1 MAQESRLVVVIDSQ
15 NAERNARNLGNELVS
30 IERKGE
36 FASKSMDSLSVATRA
51 LAGHMAGLVT
61 VGAAISK
68 MDTYTGLQN
77 RLKLVTNN
85 QAELNKATE
94 DTFQIAQKTYSAW
107 DSVLQ
112 VYQRFSDNAKTLNL
126 TMDDTAR
133 LTETVSKAVA
143 ISGASAEAADAALV
157 QFGQAL
163 ASGTLRGEELNSVM
177 EQTPALAKAI
187 AKGMGITVGEL
198 RSVAAEGKIT
208 SQEIVKALRNVQDE
222 VDALFAKTDITIG
235 QSLTLLNNE
244 ITKFVGEAGKG
255 SGAAQALSG
264 SIQLLANN
272 LNLIADSA
280 FAIGI
285 GLMTK
290 AVLTKTVA
298 VQASIAA
305 STKQVFATIAERNA
319 NIAAAK
325 AEVESALAEAQST
338 QVTLTN
344 IKATHA
350 QIMAEIEL
358 EKVRL
363 KAQIT
368 EQGRTATIT
377 RMAQLGRLQA
387 QVALEV
393 AAAET
398 AQSASSARLSAALT
412 AQSVATSRLAL
423 AKSALMAIFSPMGLA
438 IAATAASFYLLSS
451 SSDEVKESLATQ
463 SDSVSDLTDKY
474 IKLNTVQALTE
485 GVRLRKEIEQQ
496 NDAIDDASGAIKR
509 FAYIQKELFKL
520 SGSDYEDYQNAI
532 KSIATGASDAGDL
545 LKKMISSGR
554 FSQTQIDKLIEFSS
568 AVAESKNKIEQG
580 NTALKLLNATSGQ
593 HVEVTAESIKQL
605 TIQTNLTKVATQNFT
620 DMKTQMLDSL
630 RAQVEFIRLN
640 GGSEEQV
647 KSLNKVIQAYSLNQ
661 ISATDAVSKFNST
674 AKVPVDN
681 IKKLQEYAI
690 KTDQS
695 KIALNQANA
704 ELKKQ
709 NDLRNEYLKQHQTVL
724 GAQQGET
731 NELNN
736 QVAAQEKLNKL
747 RDNANKDNL
756 KNDFLIKNT
765 KAFGGGEKGLDKAR
779 AASEFYTDNK
789 IPMTRSLTGQEYA
802 IFEAWYKKQ
811 KEVKDLQESISES
824 TRKQTKE
831 VEKQTKEAAKQAVL
845 LAGNDEKSRNMLR
858 VYLAFRNAG
867 LGDKQA
873 RVMTAQVGRET
884 DFRNEAMFGS
894 HKDANNGYTNTG
906 FLSWQKSRSTKLMQ
920 SLQGQGVLDKN
931 GKIQQTQDA
940 LDAMAKHAV
949 QEAMTDKSYSKSKA
963 ALLNDDLDYRSLER
977 IVAKNLVGWDYDGK
991 KLGKAKAS
999 QHLAKQDS
1007 YYNQLSKILGD
1018 NPEAV
1023 SKAIGDL
1030 SKLEDEAYK
1039 ARAKTLEE
1047 VKQLQATYDSETVAR
1062 SKKREEEI
1070 NKATILGQSNLI
1082 PKINERYDAEDK
1094 LAQKQFDFEVNG
1106 YKWTEEQK
1114 LDYTYETN
1122 SLRLVAEGKLSED
1135 QRKVALDGLKLQKQ
1149 QELGLLKLAQEQ
1161 RLFQARL
1168 SLLSET
1174 QAMQERYR
1182 LEREE
1187 IHKNTKLSIE
1197 ERQKLIALS
1206 KANQDKETR
1215 DKVNNAVQNWGG
1227 IQADMNGTGE
1237 FFRQDQER
1245 FSRLNAAN
1253 DLADSQFAA
1262 TDLNEQN
1269 SLDGLNAQFE
1279 AGLIK
1284 QQDYE
1289 NQKTAIIQAAQDQRN
1304 QIAAEH
1310 AKNVQDIEDK
1320 YQQDRLNTQIAFGGQ
1335 MMGSLTSMFGSMF
1348 GEQSKAY
1355 KIMFAADKAYAI
1367 AAAGI
1372 AIQQNIAAA
1381 SKAGFPLN
1389 IPLIAGAVAQGASI
1403 IANIRAIKDQG
1414 FADGGYTGSGR
1425 KYEPAGIV
1433 HKGEVVWSQE
1443 DIKRWGGVGL
1453 VENMRKSANPE
1464 AFINNHAI
1472 NNTSAENVFN
1482 RSFLSSKAFNDNQ
1495 NISNIFNRPTREN
1508 QIIVNA
1514 FKPSKD
1520 AASRSEDVQSITNQ
1534 YAGNN
1539 TSFSEVLDKSIQ
1551 SSKSFNASKSIISSL
1566 SNSKVLNS
1574 NVSNSTVQN
1583 AEKEL
1588 LKEVSIFKDNGFAD
1602 GGYTGKGKKYEIAGA
1617 VHKGEIVWSQDD
1629 IKKWGGVDKVE
1640 QMRRATS
1647 PESFVSNYAQNHTT
1661 FESILNRANQSS
1673 RIFNQSKEI
1682 SNIFNKSVQDDQIIY
1697 KGNGNVP
1704 TSATSDLYHDGKVY
1718 FSSNG
1723 LVQDRSN
1730 LDDVQDFTLGRTS
1743 RPQAEIM
1750 PSIEPSTP
1758 TINFKIEV
1766 INQVSGAT
1774 VEAEQLDEQTVRIIV
1789 TDELDKQLPR
1799 KVPKLVSDQIANPN
1813 STISRSLTE
1822 NTTARRNR
1830 T

>member
-1 MAQESRLVVVIDSQ
+1 MAQESRLVIVIDSQ

-208 SQEIVKALRNVQDE
+208 SQEIVKALKNVQDE

-398 AQSASSARLSAALT
+398 AQSAASSRLSAALT

-554 FSQTQIDKLIEFSS
+554 FSQNQIDKLIEFSS

-580 NTALKLLNATSGQ
+580 NTALKLLNATSRQ

-674 AKVPVDN
+674 AKIPAEN
-681 IKKLQEYAI
+681 IKGLQDHAT

-724 GAQQGET
+724 AAQQGET

-747 RDNANKDNL
+747 RDNANKDIL

-789 IPMTRSLTGQEYA
+789 IPMTRSLTSQEAA

-811 KEVKDLQESISES
+811 KEAKDLQESITES
-824 TRKQTKE
+824 SRKQTKE
-831 VEKQTKEAAKQAVL
+831 SEKKLKITQAELEVAKRSAALIESSGLGKYAESKGIPSSVIAGL
-845 LAGNDEKSRNMLR
+845 LAQESQGIREAKSHTGAIGYFQTTSGYRKQNNMSVADSYDLEKSGKIVIDNIAK
-858 VYLAFRNAG
+858 VYEKTGDLAQAILSHNAG
-867 LGDKQA
+867 EGGA
-873 RVMTAQVGRET
+873 RQFTKTGKVKGSAE
-884 DFRNEAMFGS
+884 RNKEVS
-894 HKDANNGYTNTG
+894 QY
-906 FLSWQKSRSTKLMQ
+906 
-920 SLQGQGVLDKN
+920 
-931 GKIQQTQDA
+931 
-940 LDAMAKHAV
+940 
-949 QEAMTDKSYSKSKA
+949 
-963 ALLNDDLDYRSLER
+963 
-977 IVAKNLVGWDYDGK
+977 VAKVSRYSDIIAGGVGKGGLSDGDSDRAY
-991 KLGKAKAS
+991 GK
-999 QHLAKQDS
+999 Q
-1007 YYNQLSKILGD
+1007 I
-1018 NPEAV
+1018 
-1023 SKAIGDL
+1023 
-1030 SKLEDEAYK
+1030 K
-1039 ARAKTLEE
+1039 ARLEL
-1047 VKQLQATYDSETVAR
+1047 VKQGLNLQEQYEEEQAKRTKAR
-1062 SKKREEEI
+1062 NEEI
-1070 NKATILGQSNLI
+1070 NLAQQTGQTALI
-1082 PKINERYDAEDK
+1082 PKIKERYKAQDELAK
-1094 LAQKQFDFEVNG
+1094 LQQDFEVNG
-1106 YKWTEEQK
+1106 YKWTEKQK
-1114 LDYTYETN
+1114 LEYTYETN

-1135 QRKVALDGLKLQKQ
+1135 QRKVALGGLELQKQ

-1161 RLFQARL
+1161 RLFQAEQFMLGEMERIKKRYAL
-1168 SLLSET
+1168 EYDEISKITDLEERRRKMSAFQADFIRNGVGNPTIDQYDTSSQFLKSTNYTKPKQTNMQVLDEDYAQTYQKLKDNLAAVLESEK
-1174 QAMQERYR
+1174 ASYQER
-1182 LEREE
+1182 LEA
-1187 IHKNTKLSIE
+1187 
-1197 ERQKLIALS
+1197 ERVFKEARQQMDNEYHL
-1206 KANQDKETR
+1206 KAIDARKADHDSQLQLYSQMISSASST
-1215 DKVNNAVQNWGG
+1215 WGG
-1227 IQADMNGTGE
+1227 LTQIVKDARGE
-1237 FFRQDQER
+1237 N
-1245 FSRLNAAN
+1245 SRSFKAMFIAQQSFAIASAIISAHL
-1253 DLADSQFAA
+1253 AA
-1262 TDLNEQN
+1262 TQVAADATIPFFGAKIAASTAMLAMGYAN
-1269 SLDGLNAQFE
+1269 
-1279 AGLIK
+1279 AGLI
-1284 QQDYE
+1284 
-1289 NQKTAIIQAAQDQRN
+1289 A
-1304 QIAAEH
+1304 
-1310 AKNVQDIEDK
+1310 
-1320 YQQDRLNTQIAFGGQ
+1320 GQ
-1335 MMGSLTSMFGSMF
+1335 T
-1348 GEQSKAY
+1348 
-1355 KIMFAADKAYAI
+1355 I
-1367 AAAGI
+1367 
-1372 AIQQNIAAA
+1372 
-1381 SKAGFPLN
+1381 AGF
-1389 IPLIAGAVAQGASI
+1389 S
-1403 IANIRAIKDQG
+1403 
-1414 FADGGYTGSGR
+1414 DGGFTGSGG
-1425 KYEPAGIV
+1425 KYQPAGIV
-1433 HKGEVVWSQE
+1433 HKGEIVWSQE

-1453 VENMRKSANPE
+1453 VEKMRKSANPE
-1464 AFINNHAI
+1464 AFLNN
-1472 NNTSAENVFN
+1472 
-1482 RSFLSSKAFNDNQ
+1482 
-1495 NISNIFNRPTREN
+1495 
-1508 QIIVNA
+1508 
-1514 FKPSKD
+1514 
-1520 AASRSEDVQSITNQ
+1520 
-1534 YAGNN
+1534 
-1539 TSFSEVLDKSIQ
+1539 
-1551 SSKSFNASKSIISSL
+1551 NAS
-1566 SNSKVLNS
+1566 
-1574 NVSNSTVQN
+1574 
-1583 AEKEL
+1583 
-1588 LKEVSIFKDNGFAD
+1588 AD
-1602 GGYTGKGKKYEIAGA
+1602 S
-1617 VHKGEIVWSQDD
+1617 V
-1629 IKKWGGVDKVE
+1629 
-1640 QMRRATS
+1640 MRRAMMS
-1647 PESFVSNYAQNHTT
+1647 SSAFIESQKQAD
-1661 FESILNRANQSS
+1661 
-1673 RIFNQSKEI
+1673 IFNQP
-1682 SNIFNKSVQDDQIIY
+1682 VQDTQIIY
-1697 KGNGNVP
+1697 KGNGSVP
-1704 TSATSDLYHDGKVY
+1704 TAASSASSDLFHDGKVY

-1743 RPQAEIM
+1743 RPKAEIM
-1750 PSIEPSTP
+1750 PSIERASP
-1758 TINFKIEV
+1758 TVNFKIEV

-1789 TDELDKQLPR
+1789 KDELDKQLPR
-1799 KVPKLVSDQIANPN
+1799 TVPKLVSDQIGNPN

-1830 T
+1830 

>member
-1 MAQESRLVVVIDSQ
+1 MAQESRLVIVIDSQ
-15 NAERNARNLGNELVS
+15 NAERNARNLGNELDS
-30 IERKGE
+30 IERKGD
-36 FASKSMDSLSVATRA
+36 FATKSMDALSVATRQ
-51 LAGHMAGLVT
+51 LAGYMAGLVT
-61 VGAAISK
+61 VSAAISK

-77 RLKLVTNN
+77 RLKLVTSS
-85 QAELNKATE
+85 QVELNKATE
-94 DTFQIAQKTYSAW
+94 DTFRIAQKTYSAW

-423 AKSALMAIFSPMGLA
+423 AKSALMAFFSPMGLA

-831 VEKQTKEAAKQAVL
+831 VEKQTKESAKQAVL
-845 LAGNDEKSRNMLR
+845 LAGNNERVRNMLR
-858 VYLAFRNAG
+858 VYQSFRNAG

-977 IVAKNLVGWDYDGK
+977 IVAKNFVGWDYDGK

-1018 NPEAV
+1018 NPEAA

-1030 SKLEDEAYK
+1030 SKFEDEAYK

-1187 IHKNTKLSIE
+1187 ILKNTKLSIE

-1206 KANQDKETR
+1206 KATQEKETR

-1227 IQADMNGTGE
+1227 IQADMNGTSE

-1253 DLADSQFAA
+1253 DLADSQYAA
-1262 TDLNEQN
+1262 TDLDEKNG
-1269 SLDGLNAQFE
+1269 LDNLNAQME

-1284 QQDYE
+1284 QQDFE
-1289 NQKTAIIQAAQDQRN
+1289 NRKTAIIQAAQDQRN
-1304 QIAAEH
+1304 QIAAEY
-1310 AKNVQDIEDK
+1310 AQNAQDIEDK

-1414 FADGGYTGSGR
+1414 FADGGYTGSGG

-1443 DIKRWGGVGL
+1443 DIRRWGGVGL

-1464 AFINNHAI
+1464 AFINNHAQ
-1472 NNTSAENVFN
+1472 NNTSIENVFN
-1482 RSFLSSKAFNDNQ
+1482 RSFLSSKAFNDNKSIS
-1495 NISNIFNRPTREN
+1495 NISN
-1508 QIIVNA
+1508 
-1514 FKPSKD
+1514 
-1520 AASRSEDVQSITNQ
+1520 
-1534 YAGNN
+1534 
-1539 TSFSEVLDKSIQ
+1539 
-1551 SSKSFNASKSIISSL
+1551 L

-1682 SNIFNKSVQDDQIIY
+1682 SNIFNQSVQDDQIIY

-1730 LDDVQDFTLGRTS
+1730 LEDVQDFTISQAS

-1799 KVPKLVSDQIANPN
+1799 KVPKLVSDQIGNPN

>member
-1 MAQESRLVVVIDSQ
+1 VKLGGNEAQNAAIQHQKQADALGNTATEAEKATKALQDYQAKQKDSVIDSIYKSGWLDKGYTVAQ
-15 NAERNARNLGNELVS
+15 ANAILELQKAKGMSAILSKDEIDSALRNLKIIEEQQEREDKLTEAKRKQTQEIEKQAKLTKRLVGISGQSGIGTGPHLDVRYGGSLSGQKVSNEHLARLQAGGKPLTSYKISSNYGPRKAPTKGASSFHKGIDFSMPEGTPITTNVAVKDIKTWYDSKGGGYVS
-30 IERKGE
+30 EVIFEDGVSLKLLHQSPKMQSKVKGG
-36 FASKSMDSLSVATRA
+36 ASKGSDKAAGDIQSQLERQLDAQRSLENEVATEVQRIQNN
-51 LAGHMAGLVT
+51 LQVRLEDVDKAGFSPERTAE
-61 VGAAISK
+61 IK
-68 MDTYTGLQN
+68 
-77 RLKLVTNN
+77 
-85 QAELNKATE
+85 AEL
-94 DTFQIAQKTYSAW
+94 
-107 DSVLQ
+107 
-112 VYQRFSDNAKTLNL
+112 QRRADN
-126 TMDDTAR
+126 D
-133 LTETVSKAVA
+133 V
-143 ISGASAEAADAALV
+143 
-157 QFGQAL
+157 
-163 ASGTLRGEELNSVM
+163 
-177 EQTPALAKAI
+177 AI
-187 AKGMGITVGEL
+187 AK
-198 RSVAAEGKIT
+198 
-208 SQEIVKALRNVQDE
+208 
-222 VDALFAKTDITIG
+222 
-235 QSLTLLNNE
+235 
-244 ITKFVGEAGKG
+244 
-255 SGAAQALSG
+255 QA
-264 SIQLLANN
+264 
-272 LNLIADSA
+272 
-280 FAIGI
+280 
-285 GLMTK
+285 
-290 AVLTKTVA
+290 
-298 VQASIAA
+298 
-305 STKQVFATIAERNA
+305 
-319 NIAAAK
+319 
-325 AEVESALAEAQST
+325 
-338 QVTLTN
+338 
-344 IKATHA
+344 
-350 QIMAEIEL
+350 
-358 EKVRL
+358 
-363 KAQIT
+363 
-368 EQGRTATIT
+368 
-377 RMAQLGRLQA
+377 
-387 QVALEV
+387 
-393 AAAET
+393 
-398 AQSASSARLSAALT
+398 
-412 AQSVATSRLAL
+412 
-423 AKSALMAIFSPMGLA
+423 
-438 IAATAASFYLLSS
+438 
-451 SSDEVKESLATQ
+451 
-463 SDSVSDLTDKY
+463 
-474 IKLNTVQALTE
+474 
-485 GVRLRKEIEQQ
+485 
-496 NDAIDDASGAIKR
+496 
-509 FAYIQKELFKL
+509 
-520 SGSDYEDYQNAI
+520 
-532 KSIATGASDAGDL
+532 
-545 LKKMISSGR
+545 
-554 FSQTQIDKLIEFSS
+554 
-568 AVAESKNKIEQG
+568 
-580 NTALKLLNATSGQ
+580 
-593 HVEVTAESIKQL
+593 
-605 TIQTNLTKVATQNFT
+605 
-620 DMKTQMLDSL
+620 
-630 RAQVEFIRLN
+630 IR
-640 GGSEEQV
+640 
-647 KSLNKVIQAYSLNQ
+647 
-661 ISATDAVSKFNST
+661 
-674 AKVPVDN
+674 
-681 IKKLQEYAI
+681 
-690 KTDQS
+690 
-695 KIALNQANA
+695 
-704 ELKKQ
+704 
-709 NDLRNEYLKQHQTVL
+709 
-724 GAQQGET
+724 
-731 NELNN
+731 
-736 QVAAQEKLNKL
+736 
-747 RDNANKDNL
+747 
-756 KNDFLIKNT
+756 
-765 KAFGGGEKGLDKAR
+765 
-779 AASEFYTDNK
+779 
-789 IPMTRSLTGQEYA
+789 
-802 IFEAWYKKQ
+802 
-811 KEVKDLQESISES
+811 
-824 TRKQTKE
+824 
-831 VEKQTKEAAKQAVL
+831 
-845 LAGNDEKSRNMLR
+845 
-858 VYLAFRNAG
+858 
-867 LGDKQA
+867 
-873 RVMTAQVGRET
+873 
-884 DFRNEAMFGS
+884 
-894 HKDANNGYTNTG
+894 
-906 FLSWQKSRSTKLMQ
+906 
-920 SLQGQGVLDKN
+920 
-931 GKIQQTQDA
+931 
-940 LDAMAKHAV
+940 
-949 QEAMTDKSYSKSKA
+949 
-963 ALLNDDLDYRSLER
+963 
-977 IVAKNLVGWDYDGK
+977 
-991 KLGKAKAS
+991 
-999 QHLAKQDS
+999 
-1007 YYNQLSKILGD
+1007 
-1018 NPEAV
+1018 
-1023 SKAIGDL
+1023 
-1030 SKLEDEAYK
+1030 SKLEDYK
-1039 ARAKTLEE
+1039 EF
-1047 VKQLQATYDSETVAR
+1047 
-1062 SKKREEEI
+1062 
-1070 NKATILGQSNLI
+1070 
-1082 PKINERYDAEDK
+1082 
-1094 LAQKQFDFEVNG
+1094 QK
-1106 YKWTEEQK
+1106 TEEQLLEESFNRK
-1114 LDYTYETN
+1114 KFNAAHDIE
-1122 SLRLVAEGKLSED
+1122 LSKSE
-1135 QRKVALDGLKLQKQ
+1135 QKQAVELLEQQKQ

-1187 IHKNTKLSIE
+1187 ILKNTKLSIE

-1215 DKVNNAVQNWGG
+1215 DKVNNAAQNWGG

-1304 QIAAEH
+1304 QIAAEY
-1310 AKNVQDIEDK
+1310 AKNAQDIEDK

-1414 FADGGYTGSGR
+1414 FADGGYTGSGG

-1443 DIKRWGGVGL
+1443 DIRRWGGVGL

-1495 NISNIFNRPTREN
+1495 NISNIFNQPTREN

-1730 LDDVQDFTLGRTS
+1730 LEDVQDFTISQAS

-1799 KVPKLVSDQIANPN
+1799 KVPKLVSDQIGNPN

>member
-1 MAQESRLVVVIDSQ
+1 
-15 NAERNARNLGNELVS
+15 
-30 IERKGE
+30 
-36 FASKSMDSLSVATRA
+36 
-51 LAGHMAGLVT
+51 
-61 VGAAISK
+61 
-68 MDTYTGLQN
+68 
-77 RLKLVTNN
+77 
-85 QAELNKATE
+85 TE
-94 DTFQIAQKTYSAW
+94 DTFRIAQKTYSAW

-208 SQEIVKALRNVQDE
+208 SQEIVKALKNVQDE

-398 AQSASSARLSAALT
+398 AQSAASSRLSAALT

-554 FSQTQIDKLIEFSS
+554 FSQNQIDKLIEFSS

-580 NTALKLLNATSGQ
+580 NTALKLLNATSRQ

-674 AKVPVDN
+674 AKIPAEN
-681 IKKLQEYAI
+681 IKGLQDHAT

-724 GAQQGET
+724 AAQQGET

-747 RDNANKDNL
+747 RDNANKDIL

-789 IPMTRSLTGQEYA
+789 IPMTRSLTSQEAA

-811 KEVKDLQESISES
+811 KEAKDLQESITES
-824 TRKQTKE
+824 SRKQTKE
-831 VEKQTKEAAKQAVL
+831 SEKKLKITQAELEVAKRSAALIESSGLGKYAESKGIPSSVIAGL
-845 LAGNDEKSRNMLR
+845 LAQESQGIREAKSHTGAIGYFQTTSGYRKQNNMSVADSYDLEKSGKIVIDNIAK
-858 VYLAFRNAG
+858 VYEKTGDLAQAILSHNAG
-867 LGDKQA
+867 EGGA
-873 RVMTAQVGRET
+873 RQFTKTGKVKGSAE
-884 DFRNEAMFGS
+884 RNKEVS
-894 HKDANNGYTNTG
+894 QY
-906 FLSWQKSRSTKLMQ
+906 
-920 SLQGQGVLDKN
+920 
-931 GKIQQTQDA
+931 
-940 LDAMAKHAV
+940 
-949 QEAMTDKSYSKSKA
+949 
-963 ALLNDDLDYRSLER
+963 
-977 IVAKNLVGWDYDGK
+977 VAKVSRYSDIIAGGVGKGGLSDGDSDRAY
-991 KLGKAKAS
+991 GK
-999 QHLAKQDS
+999 Q
-1007 YYNQLSKILGD
+1007 I
-1018 NPEAV
+1018 
-1023 SKAIGDL
+1023 
-1030 SKLEDEAYK
+1030 K
-1039 ARAKTLEE
+1039 ARLEL
-1047 VKQLQATYDSETVAR
+1047 VKQGLNLQEQYEEEQAKRTKAR
-1062 SKKREEEI
+1062 NEEI
-1070 NKATILGQSNLI
+1070 NLAQQTGQTALI
-1082 PKINERYDAEDK
+1082 PKIKERYKAQDELAK
-1094 LAQKQFDFEVNG
+1094 LQQDFEVNG
-1106 YKWTEEQK
+1106 YKWTEKQK
-1114 LDYTYETN
+1114 LEYTYETN

-1135 QRKVALDGLKLQKQ
+1135 QRKVALGGLELQKQ

-1161 RLFQARL
+1161 RLFQAEQFMLGEMERIKKRYAL
-1168 SLLSET
+1168 EYDEISKITDLEERRRKMSAFQADFIRNGVGNPTIDQYDTSSQFLKSTNYTKPKQTNMQVLDEDYAQTYQKLKDNLAAVLESEK
-1174 QAMQERYR
+1174 ASYQER
-1182 LEREE
+1182 LEA
-1187 IHKNTKLSIE
+1187 
-1197 ERQKLIALS
+1197 ERVFKEARQQMDNEYHL
-1206 KANQDKETR
+1206 KAIDARKADHDSQLQLYSQMISSASST
-1215 DKVNNAVQNWGG
+1215 WGG
-1227 IQADMNGTGE
+1227 LTQIVKDARGE
-1237 FFRQDQER
+1237 N
-1245 FSRLNAAN
+1245 SRSFKAMFIAQQSFAIASAIISAHL
-1253 DLADSQFAA
+1253 AA
-1262 TDLNEQN
+1262 TQVAADATIPFFGAKIAASTAMLAMGYAN
-1269 SLDGLNAQFE
+1269 
-1279 AGLIK
+1279 AGLI
-1284 QQDYE
+1284 
-1289 NQKTAIIQAAQDQRN
+1289 A
-1304 QIAAEH
+1304 
-1310 AKNVQDIEDK
+1310 
-1320 YQQDRLNTQIAFGGQ
+1320 GQ
-1335 MMGSLTSMFGSMF
+1335 T
-1348 GEQSKAY
+1348 
-1355 KIMFAADKAYAI
+1355 I
-1367 AAAGI
+1367 
-1372 AIQQNIAAA
+1372 
-1381 SKAGFPLN
+1381 AGF
-1389 IPLIAGAVAQGASI
+1389 S
-1403 IANIRAIKDQG
+1403 
-1414 FADGGYTGSGR
+1414 DGGFTGSGG
-1425 KYEPAGIV
+1425 KYQPAGIV
-1433 HKGEVVWSQE
+1433 HKGEIVWSQE

-1453 VENMRKSANPE
+1453 VEKMRKSANPE
-1464 AFINNHAI
+1464 AFLNN
-1472 NNTSAENVFN
+1472 
-1482 RSFLSSKAFNDNQ
+1482 
-1495 NISNIFNRPTREN
+1495 
-1508 QIIVNA
+1508 
-1514 FKPSKD
+1514 
-1520 AASRSEDVQSITNQ
+1520 
-1534 YAGNN
+1534 
-1539 TSFSEVLDKSIQ
+1539 
-1551 SSKSFNASKSIISSL
+1551 NAS
-1566 SNSKVLNS
+1566 
-1574 NVSNSTVQN
+1574 
-1583 AEKEL
+1583 
-1588 LKEVSIFKDNGFAD
+1588 AD
-1602 GGYTGKGKKYEIAGA
+1602 S
-1617 VHKGEIVWSQDD
+1617 V
-1629 IKKWGGVDKVE
+1629 
-1640 QMRRATS
+1640 MRRAMMS
-1647 PESFVSNYAQNHTT
+1647 SNAFIESQK
-1661 FESILNRANQSS
+1661 QSD
-1673 RIFNQSKEI
+1673 IFNQP
-1682 SNIFNKSVQDDQIIY
+1682 VQDTQIIY
-1697 KGNGNVP
+1697 KGNRSVP
-1704 TSATSDLYHDGKVY
+1704 ITSSSASSDLFHDGKVY

-1750 PSIEPSTP
+1750 PSIEQSSP

-1766 INQVSGAT
+1766 VNQVSGAT
-1774 VEAEQLDEQTVRIIV
+1774 VEAEQLDEKTVRIIV

-1830 T
+1830 

>member
-1 MAQESRLVVVIDSQ
+1 MAQESRLVIVIDSQ

-208 SQEIVKALRNVQDE
+208 SQEIVKALKNVQND

-255 SGAAQALSG
+255 SGAAQVLAG
-264 SIQLLANN
+264 SVQTLASN
-272 LNLIADSA
+272 LDLIADGA
-280 FAIGI
+280 LVVGI
-285 GLMTK
+285 GYITRAILMKSAAIKEGMASTL
-290 AVLTKTVA
+290 ANR
-298 VQASIAA
+298 QASVLNAQAEYAEATAA
-305 STKQVFATIAERNA
+305 LN
-319 NIAAAK
+319 AAK
-325 AEVESALAEAQST
+325 AHLANVRA
-338 QVTLTN
+338 TN
-344 IKATHA
+344 
-350 QIMAEIEL
+350 
-358 EKVRL
+358 
-363 KAQIT
+363 
-368 EQGRTATIT
+368 
-377 RMAQLGRLQA
+377 
-387 QVALEV
+387 
-393 AAAET
+393 AET
-398 AQSASSARLSAALT
+398 Q
-412 AQSVATSRLAL
+412 
-423 AKSALMAIFSPMGLA
+423 AKFG
-438 IAATAASFYLLSS
+438 ATAA
-451 SSDEVKESLATQ
+451 ATRYAQ
-463 SDSVSDLTDKY
+463 AQAAVTAATNAQTAAQ
-474 IKLNTVQALTE
+474 IKLNTATSIAGRLAKGAFGLIGGWTGVATLGVMGLAAAYSYFNNKAEEAKQKLAEQAKVAEKADEELKKLTGNDKAKAVNDLTIAFNAQNKALE
-485 GVRLRKEIEQQ
+485 KSSRAVGSALIDIENYARGNREVEKISQEARTGTISYTEAIERLNKIKLPTDLYENLKKQAAQ
-496 NDAIDDASGAIKR
+496 YDDNASKASLS
-509 FAYIQKELFKL
+509 AEKL
-520 SGSDYEDYQNAI
+520 KLLRVEVKLGGNEAQNAAI
-532 KSIATGASDAGDL
+532 QHQKQADAL
-545 LKKMISSGR
+545 
-554 FSQTQIDKLIEFSS
+554 
-568 AVAESKNKIEQG
+568 G
-580 NTALKLLNATSGQ
+580 NTATEAEKATKALQDYQAKQKDSVIDSIYKSGWLDKGY
-593 HVEVTAESIKQL
+593 T
-605 TIQTNLTKVATQNFT
+605 VA
-620 DMKTQMLDSL
+620 
-630 RAQVEFIRLN
+630 
-640 GGSEEQV
+640 
-647 KSLNKVIQAYSLNQ
+647 
-661 ISATDAVSKFNST
+661 
-674 AKVPVDN
+674 
-681 IKKLQEYAI
+681 
-690 KTDQS
+690 
-695 KIALNQANA
+695 QANA
-704 ELKKQ
+704 ILELQKAKGMSAILSK
-709 NDLRNEYLKQHQTVL
+709 DEIDSALRNLKIIEE
-724 GAQQGET
+724 QQER
-731 NELNN
+731 ED
-736 QVAAQEKLNKL
+736 KL
-747 RDNANKDNL
+747 
-756 KNDFLIKNT
+756 T
-765 KAFGGGEKGLDKAR
+765 
-779 AASEFYTDNK
+779 
-789 IPMTRSLTGQEYA
+789 
-802 IFEAWYKKQ
+802 EAK
-811 KEVKDLQESISES
+811 
-824 TRKQTKE
+824 R
-831 VEKQTKEAAKQAVL
+831 KQTKEAAKQAVL
-845 LAGNDEKSRNMLR
+845 LAGNNEQARNMLR
-858 VYLAFRNAG
+858 VYQSFRNAG

-894 HKDANNGYTNTG
+894 HKDANNGYNNTG

-963 ALLNDDLDYRSLER
+963 ALLNEDLDYRSLER
-977 IVAKNLVGWDYDGK
+977 IVAKNFVGWDYDGK

-1018 NPEAV
+1018 NPEAA

-1030 SKLEDEAYK
+1030 SKFEDEAYK

-1094 LAQKQFDFEVNG
+1094 LSQKQFDFEVNG

-1187 IHKNTKLSIE
+1187 ILKNTKLSIA

-1206 KANQDKETR
+1206 KATQEKETR

-1227 IQADMNGTGE
+1227 IQADMNGTSE

-1245 FSRLNAAN
+1245 FNRLNAAN

-1269 SLDGLNAQFE
+1269 SLDGLDAQLE

-1289 NQKTAIIQAAQDQRN
+1289 NQKTAIIQTAQDQRN
-1304 QIAAEH
+1304 QIAAEY
-1310 AKNVQDIEDK
+1310 AKNAQDIEDK

-1414 FADGGYTGSGR
+1414 FADGGYTGSGG

-1433 HKGEVVWSQE
+1433 HKGEVVWSQD
-1443 DIKRWGGVGL
+1443 DIRRWGGVGL

-1495 NISNIFNRPTREN
+1495 NISNIFNQPTREN

-1514 FKPSKD
+1514 FKSSKD
-1520 AASRSEDVQSITNQ
+1520 AASRSGDVQSITNQ

-1539 TSFSEVLDKSIQ
+1539 TSIENVFNRSFLSSKAFNDNKSI
-1551 SSKSFNASKSIISSL
+1551 SNISNL

-1640 QMRRATS
+1640 KMRRATS

-1661 FESILNRANQSS
+1661 FESILNRAHQSS

-1682 SNIFNKSVQDDQIIY
+1682 SNIFNQSVQDDQIIY

-1730 LDDVQDFTLGRTS
+1730 LEDVQDFTISQAS

-1799 KVPKLVSDQIANPN
+1799 KVPKLVSDQIGNPN